1 MDYEGRERRMNW
13 WGSNVNNVFLGYW
26 RIISPLLEGKKD
38 SPDSRI
44 YLGAVELLGG
54 FPDCGGLL

>member
-1 MDYEGRERRMNW
+1 MNW

-38 SPDSRI
+38 GPDSRI

-54 FPDCGGLL
+54 FPDYGGLL